1 MKMILS
7 DEGLRERGIWE
18 SKGYILPKYDR
29 KKMTQETVAHPQWVH
44 FGAGN
49 IFRAF
54 HAAAAQKLLDEGDM
68 TCGITVIE
76 GYDTEIID
84 KIYRPYDNLSVLV
97 TLRCDGSV
105 EKKVTGSVGESC
117 ILDETDEKEYSRIR
131 EIFRSPSLKLVTFTI
146 TEKGYAAF
154 GEPVAALL
162 YERFLAGAYPIAL
175 VSTDNCSHNGDRLK
189 ESITGFAKKGEESG
203 RYESGFCDYLL
214 DRGKVSFPWS
224 MIDKITPRPDDGIAG
239 ILTADGLQGIKAVR
253 TSKDTFIAPFVNAE
267 ECEYMVIED
276 DFPAG
281 RPPLEK
287 AGFIFADRDTV
298 DRVER
303 MKVCTCLNPL
313 HTALAVFG
321 CLLGYTKISEEM
333 KDEDLKELVMKI
345 GYEEGLPVVT
355 DPKVIDPKQFIDTVI
370 NVRLPNPFMP
380 DTPQRIATD
389 TSQKLPIRFGE
400 TIKNY
405 MASGRDMDD
414 LKMIPLVLAGW
425 IRYLAAVDD
434 NGNEF
439 EPSPDP
445 LLDRV
450 RGYVGNIDPLLHD
463 STIFGVDLYDAHLA
477 DRVKEYYAGM
487 SSGRG
492 AVRRTLREEIWN

>member
-29 KKMTQETVAHPQWVH
+29 KKMTEETVAHPRWAH

-54 HAAAAQKLLDEGDM
+54 HAAAAEKLLDEGAM
-68 TCGITVIE
+68 TSGITVIE
-76 GYDTEIID
+76 GYDTDIID
-84 KIYRPYDNLSVLV
+84 KIYRPYDNLSVAV

-105 EKKVTGSVGESC
+105 EKKVIGSVGESC
-117 ILDETDEKEYSRIR
+117 ILDETNDKEYSRIR
-131 EIFRSPSLKLVTFTI
+131 EIFRAPSLQLVTFTI
-146 TEKGYAAF
+146 TEKGYATF
-154 GEPVAALL
+154 GKKIADLM
-162 YERFLAGAYPIAL
+162 YERFLSGAHPVAL

-189 ESITGFAKKGEESG
+189 ESIAGFARKGEESG
-203 RYESGFCDYLL
+203 IYENGFCEYLL
-214 DRGKVSFPWS
+214 DHKKVSFPWS
-224 MIDKITPRPDDGIAG
+224 MIDKITPRPDEGIAG
-239 ILTADGLQGIKAVR
+239 ILEGDGLTGIEAVR
-253 TSKDTFIAPFVNAE
+253 TAKDTFIAPFVNAE

-287 AGFIFADRDTV
+287 AGFIFTDRDTV

-333 KDEDLKELVMKI
+333 KDEDLKRLVMRI
-345 GYEEGLPVVT
+345 GYGEGLPVVT
-355 DPKVIDPKQFIDTVI
+355 DPKVIDPKEFIDTVI

-400 TIKNY
+400 TIRSY
-405 MASGRDMDD
+405 MASGRGTDD
-414 LKMIPLVLAGW
+414 LRMIPLVFAGW
-425 IRYLAAVDD
+425 LRYLTAVDD
-434 NGNEF
+434 NGDEF

-445 LLDRV
+445 LLEKVSR
-450 RGYVGNIDPLLHD
+450 YVKDIEPLLRD
-463 STIFGVDLYDAHLA
+463 STIFGVDLYEASLA
-477 DRVKEYYAGM
+477 DRVKEYFEKL
-487 SSGRG
+487 SSGKG
-492 AVRRTLREEIWN
+492 AVRRTLREEVWN